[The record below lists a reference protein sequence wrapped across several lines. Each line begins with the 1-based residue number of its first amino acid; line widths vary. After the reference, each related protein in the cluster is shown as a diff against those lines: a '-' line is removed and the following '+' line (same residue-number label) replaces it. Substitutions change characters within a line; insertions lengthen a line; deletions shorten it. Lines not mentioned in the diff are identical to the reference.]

1 MIRLPLY
8 LLALTLTLAAQL
20 AAPAPTRAQTATA
33 ATVDAKQLLADLS
46 VLAADS
52 MEGRRT
58 GTPGN
63 AKARSYIIRR
73 FQAAGVK
80 PLDASFEEPFT
91 FSGRGGG
98 APSNGV
104 NVVGMIRGTKQPDR
118 YIVVSAHYDHLGVR
132 DGDVFNG
139 ADDNASGTAALFA
152 VAEYFRLHAPSHS
165 LLLVAF
171 DAEESGLRGARAFVE
186 KPPVAKDAIL
196 ADINMDMV
204 SRNAAGELW
213 VAGTYHYPQLLPL
226 VEKLA
231 ATAPVELKIGHD
243 RPGLP
248 PGDDWTGSS
257 DHGPFHSAGIP
268 FLYFGVED
276 HADYHKA
283 SDEFDTITP
292 EFYVHAIET
301 VIGAVRAVDAN
312 PRARTATPAKQ

>member
-1 MIRLPLY
+1 MKRLSLHA
-8 LLALTLTLAAQL
+8 LALTLVL
-20 AAPAPTRAQTATA
+20 PAGTVAQTATA
-33 ATVDAKQLLADLS
+33 SAPAVDSKSLLHDLS
-46 VLAADS
+46 VLSADS

-63 AKARSYIIRR
+63 AKARAFIIRR
-73 FQAAGVK
+73 FQAAGVQ

-104 NVVGMIRGTKQPDR
+104 NVVGLIRGSKQPER

-152 VAEYFRLHAPSHS
+152 VAEYFRRHPPSHS
-165 LLLVAF
+165 LLIVAF
-171 DAEESGLRGARAFVE
+171 DAEESGLRGARAFVA
-186 KPPVAKDAIL
+186 KPPVPQDALL

-204 SRNAAGELW
+204 SHNAAGELW
-213 VAGTYHYPQLLPL
+213 VSGTYHYPQLLAL
-226 VEKLA
+226 VEELA
-231 ATAPVELKIGHD
+231 ADAPVKLRIGHD

-292 EFYVHAIET
+292 ELYVHAVET
-301 VIGAVRAVDAN
+301 VIGAVRAVDAS
-312 PRARTATPAKQ
+312 PPTRASPVK